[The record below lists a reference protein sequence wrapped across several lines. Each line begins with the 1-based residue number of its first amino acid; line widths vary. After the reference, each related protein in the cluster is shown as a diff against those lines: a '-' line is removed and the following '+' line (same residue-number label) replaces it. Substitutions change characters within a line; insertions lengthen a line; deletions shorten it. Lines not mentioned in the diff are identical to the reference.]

1 MESTT
6 VTVNILG
13 RNYRLKVIPQEEE
26 FLQKAAD
33 LINEE
38 AKLYGKNFNYNDH
51 QDLLTMVALSKI
63 TELVKIQ
70 QNIQYT
76 DNKLIEK
83 LTDIDTVLE
92 NYLHPTQNSL

>member
-1 MESTT
+1 MESTP

-13 RNYRLKVIPQEEE
+13 RSYKLKANPEEQE
-26 FLQKAAD
+26 FLQQAAD

-38 AKLYGKNFNYNDH
+38 AKLYGKNYNYNDH

-63 TELVKIQ
+63 TELIKIQ

-83 LTDIDTVLE
+83 LTDINSVLE